1 MTDAQKEAFGDGL
14 DPEHLHPYMWCC
26 KSHYYRAGLSYYNFP
41 YAFGGLFSHGLY
53 AKYLEEG
60 EAFLPKYRALLKA
73 TTVDTVENVAG
84 IAGIDLTEPDFWRK
98 SLATITEAID
108 LFIAETSK

>member
-1 MTDAQKEAFGDGL
+1 MLNAQREAFGDAL
-14 DPEHLHPYMWCC
+14 NPDYMHPWMWCC

-41 YAFGGLFSHGLY
+41 YAFGGLFSRGLY

-73 TTVDTVENVAG
+73 TTVDTVEHVAG
-84 IAGIDLTEPDFWRK
+84 IAGIDLTNPAFWRT
-98 SLATITEAID
+98 SLQMIADKID
-108 LFIAETSK
+108 EFIAETSK